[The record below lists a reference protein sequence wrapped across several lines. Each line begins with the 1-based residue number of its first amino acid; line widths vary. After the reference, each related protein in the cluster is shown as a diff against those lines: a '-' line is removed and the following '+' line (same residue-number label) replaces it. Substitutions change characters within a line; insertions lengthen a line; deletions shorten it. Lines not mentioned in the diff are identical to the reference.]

1 MYKQRFIE
9 IYGHLPQAVY
19 AAPGRV
25 ELCGNH
31 TDHQG
36 GRVLAAAIDRA
47 VRIYARKTGGSRVT
61 VHSEGFEP
69 CVAELDELA
78 VKSEERNTSAALVRG
93 VLAGLCNMGISP
105 VGAELYVTSDVPIG
119 SGLSSSAA
127 FRLQWQN
134 AFQTFR
140 AGS

>member
-19 AAPGRV
+19 APPGRV

-47 VRIYARKTGGSRVT
+47 VRKLPKEEMSALAR
-61 VHSEGFEP
+61 
-69 CVAELDELA
+69 
-78 VKSEERNTSAALVRG
+78 
-93 VLAGLCNMGISP
+93 
-105 VGAELYVTSDVPIG
+105 
-119 SGLSSSAA
+119 
-127 FRLQWQN
+127 RLQEGM
-134 AFQTFR
+134 A
-140 AGS
+140 SPD

>member
-9 IYGHLPQAVY
+9 IYGHLPQAVH

-47 VRIYARKTGGSRVT
+47 VRKLPKEEMSALAR
-61 VHSEGFEP
+61 
-69 CVAELDELA
+69 
-78 VKSEERNTSAALVRG
+78 
-93 VLAGLCNMGISP
+93 
-105 VGAELYVTSDVPIG
+105 
-119 SGLSSSAA
+119 
-127 FRLQWQN
+127 RLQEGM
-134 AFQTFR
+134 A
-140 AGS
+140 SPD

>member
-19 AAPGRV
+19 AASGRV

-47 VRIYARKTGGSRVT
+47 ECRLPKEDMSALAR
-61 VHSEGFEP
+61 
-69 CVAELDELA
+69 
-78 VKSEERNTSAALVRG
+78 
-93 VLAGLCNMGISP
+93 
-105 VGAELYVTSDVPIG
+105 
-119 SGLSSSAA
+119 
-127 FRLQWQN
+127 RLQEGV
-134 AFQTFR
+134 A
-140 AGS
+140 SPD

>member
-9 IYGHLPQAVY
+9 ICGHLPQAVY

-47 VRIYARKTGGSRVT
+47 LRKLPKEEMSALARRLQ
-61 VHSEGFEP
+61 EG
-69 CVAELDELA
+69 VA
-78 VKSEERNTSAALVRG
+78 
-93 VLAGLCNMGISP
+93 SP
-105 VGAELYVTSDVPIG
+105 V
-119 SGLSSSAA
+119 
-127 FRLQWQN
+127 
-134 AFQTFR
+134 
-140 AGS
+140 

>member
-47 VRIYARKTGGSRVT
+47 ECKLPKEEMSA
-61 VHSEGFEP
+61 
-69 CVAELDELA
+69 LA
-78 VKSEERNTSAALVRG
+78 S
-93 VLAGLCNMGISP
+93 
-105 VGAELYVTSDVPIG
+105 
-119 SGLSSSAA
+119 
-127 FRLQWQN
+127 RLQEGV
-134 AFQTFR
+134 A
-140 AGS
+140 SPD

>member
-36 GRVLAAAIDRA
+36 GRVLAAAIDSA
-47 VRIYARKTGGSRVT
+47 ECKLPKEEMSALAR
-61 VHSEGFEP
+61 
-69 CVAELDELA
+69 
-78 VKSEERNTSAALVRG
+78 
-93 VLAGLCNMGISP
+93 
-105 VGAELYVTSDVPIG
+105 
-119 SGLSSSAA
+119 
-127 FRLQWQN
+127 RLQDGV
-134 AFQTFR
+134 A
-140 AGS
+140 SPD

>member
-69 CVAELDELA
+69 CVYVEKPCEFLSRPN
-78 VKSEERNTSAALVRG
+78 KKLVF
-93 VLAGLCNMGISP
+93 
-105 VGAELYVTSDVPIG
+105 VGSNLYYDI
-119 SGLSSSAA
+119 
-127 FRLQWQN
+127 LQPTIRKKEKEMRKRH
-134 AFQTFR
+134 A
-140 AGS
+140 

>member
-47 VRIYARKTGGSRVT
+47 VRKLPKEEMSALARRLQ
-61 VHSEGFEP
+61 EG
-69 CVAELDELA
+69 VA
-78 VKSEERNTSAALVRG
+78 
-93 VLAGLCNMGISP
+93 SP
-105 VGAELYVTSDVPIG
+105 V
-119 SGLSSSAA
+119 
-127 FRLQWQN
+127 
-134 AFQTFR
+134 
-140 AGS
+140 